1 MDHLASALLSAI
13 SYIESRDVPDE
24 IADDDVRALEEA
36 FYHLRQCSDSER
48 SRIAEAAR
56 TEASQTTNA
65 RRQQS
70 LLSIVE
76 NLDP

>member
-13 SYIESRDVPDE
+13 SSIESRDVPDE
-24 IADDDVRALEEA
+24 IADEDVRVLEEA
-36 FYHLRQCSDSER
+36 FFHLRRCSDSER

-56 TEASQTTNA
+56 NEAMQTTDA

-70 LLSIVE
+70 MLLIIE

>member
-1 MDHLASALLSAI
+1 M
-13 SYIESRDVPDE
+13 PDE
-24 IADDDVRALEEA
+24 IADDDVRALEES

-56 TEASQTTNA
+56 NQASQTTDA

-70 LLSIVE
+70 MLSIIE
-76 NLDP
+76 NLDS

>member
-1 MDHLASALLSAI
+1 MDHLASALLLAI